1 MWYKLHH
8 GHYVKVSY
16 SKQCGH
22 VTDLKLI
29 LHDFSN
35 YSGTERYCAEDWAFK
50 DHKDL
55 IKKLVA
61 VRGDND
67 DGSEVIDEINHA
79 LSNLDELYMYEEV
92 SPLHVD
98 FYPESE
104 TLYYGRYFRVLLIN
118 DPLTSKISYQLS
130 TWLDGEMKT
139 YNTSSS
145 LKSIQVTLSNLGVTS
160 DDEEV
165 EFEEVLDEINIQI
178 ELPES
183 DSKLTPKEAAMRME
197 NVAEKRPQCYGCHPK
212 KDSRSSRCLICEHEH
227 DCINSTRKLE
237 STKAQR
243 SEDHTKANKPTNQSN
258 NSTGNRKENKFM
270 KQMENLF
277 KDFYPSEVPSGEV
290 AMTMY
295 GQMAVKRK
303 DGSYVRYNATTG
315 QIENQMNLVVSSEK
329 LDKMYILMPTVLQ
342 QLQVGDIIKE
352 KETYYQIIEL
362 AAQANK
368 IKTVNLSTSAES
380 SIKIESNIITGQ
392 KMYRKVFSF
401 FGMAQQNQGAN
412 PMMQQGMFNPMML
425 MMLDSAGDSADD
437 SIRMMAM
444 MSMMPQMMGS
454 QTGTI
459 SPLMNPM
466 MMYFMMG
473 DSSNSDGND
482 WIKMMAM
489 SSMMQQFGAVQNFS
503 MPSANPMMTPQNPA
517 EVTGGDGTEGGDD

>member
-1 MWYKLHH
+1 MWKKLFH
-8 GHYVKVSY
+8 GHYLKISY
-16 SKQCGH
+16 ARKYGRLIIQVMLRDFCDQSGKEFYKDNVELQGH
-22 VTDLKLI
+22 EEAIELLNS
-29 LHDFSN
+29 LLPSN
-35 YSGTERYCAEDWAFK
+35 SEAAAEVDQAK
-50 DHKDL
+50 DN
-55 IKKLVA
+55 I
-61 VRGDND
+61 
-67 DGSEVIDEINHA
+67 EEFYI
-79 LSNLDELYMYEEV
+79 YEEV

-104 TLYYGRYFRVLLIN
+104 LLYSGRYFRIVKSI
-118 DPLTSKISYQLS
+118 DRKTSRLSYTLS
-130 TWLDGEMKT
+130 TWLDDEQKD
-139 YNTSSS
+139 YAAVTS
-145 LKSIQVTLSNLGVTS
+145 LESIRNELNDLDVGS
-160 DDEEV
+160 DDEES
-165 EFEEVLDEINIQI
+165 ELNDLYDELNNQVKNLSPTEASFRLRNI
-178 ELPES
+178 
-183 DSKLTPKEAAMRME
+183 
-197 NVAEKRPQCYGCHPK
+197 VEKRPQCYGCHPD
-212 KDSRSSRCLICEHEH
+212 KDSRTSRCLICEHEH
-227 DCINSTRKLE
+227 ECINSTNKLK
-237 STKAQR
+237 SVKAQET
-243 SEDHTKANKPTNQSN
+243 EDHTKAKKPNNQSN
-258 NSTGNRKENKFM
+258 NSTGDRKENKFM

-295 GQMAVKRK
+295 GQLAVKRK

-329 LDKMYILMPTVLQ
+329 LDKMYILMPTVVQ

-437 SIRMMAM
+437 SMKMMAM
-444 MSMMPQMMGS
+444 MSMMPQMMGG
-454 QTGTI
+454 QAGAN
-459 SPLMNPM
+459 PMMNPM
-466 MMYFMMG
+466 MMYFMLG
-473 DSSNSDGND
+473 DSNGDGND

-489 SSMMQQFGAVQNFS
+489 SSMMQQFNPMQNFS

-517 EVTGGDGTEGGDD
+517 EVTGGDGTEGSND

>member
-1 MWYKLHH
+1 
-8 GHYVKVSY
+8 
-16 SKQCGH
+16 
-22 VTDLKLI
+22 
-29 LHDFSN
+29 
-35 YSGTERYCAEDWAFK
+35 
-50 DHKDL
+50 
-55 IKKLVA
+55 
-61 VRGDND
+61 
-67 DGSEVIDEINHA
+67 
-79 LSNLDELYMYEEV
+79 
-92 SPLHVD
+92 
-98 FYPESE
+98 
-104 TLYYGRYFRVLLIN
+104 
-118 DPLTSKISYQLS
+118 
-130 TWLDGEMKT
+130 
-139 YNTSSS
+139 
-145 LKSIQVTLSNLGVTS
+145 
-160 DDEEV
+160 
-165 EFEEVLDEINIQI
+165 
-178 ELPES
+178 
-183 DSKLTPKEAAMRME
+183 
-197 NVAEKRPQCYGCHPK
+197 
-212 KDSRSSRCLICEHEH
+212 
-227 DCINSTRKLE
+227 
-237 STKAQR
+237 
-243 SEDHTKANKPTNQSN
+243 
-258 NSTGNRKENKFM
+258 M

>member
-1 MWYKLHH
+1 MWTKLYH
-8 GHYVKVSY
+8 GHYVKISY
-16 SKQCGH
+16 NKQRNRIGN
-22 VTDLKLI
+22 LKLI
-29 LHDFSN
+29 LHDFGN
-35 YSGTERYCAEDWAFK
+35 YSGTSRYYASDQEFMDPQN
-50 DHKDL
+50 L
-55 IKKLVA
+55 IDKLIE

-67 DGSEVIDEINHA
+67 GGSEVIDEINHA
-79 LSNLDELYMYEEV
+79 ISNVEELYMYEEV
-92 SPLHVD
+92 SPLHID

-104 TLYYGRYFRVLLIN
+104 LLYSGRYFRIVKSV
-118 DPLTSKISYQLS
+118 DPKISKLSYQLS
-130 TWLDGEMKT
+130 TWLDGEQKN
-139 YNTSSS
+139 YAAVSS
-145 LKSIQVTLSNLGVTS
+145 LESIRNELNDLDVGS
-160 DDEEV
+160 DDEES
-165 EFEEVLDEINIQI
+165 ELNELYDELNNQIKNLSPTEASFRLQNI
-178 ELPES
+178 
-183 DSKLTPKEAAMRME
+183 
-197 NVAEKRPQCYGCHPK
+197 VEKRPQCYGCHPA
-212 KDSRSSRCLICEHEH
+212 KDSRTSRCLICEHEH
-227 DCINSTRKLE
+227 GCINSTGKLK
-237 STKAQR
+237 SCLAQGVG
-243 SEDHTKANKPTNQSN
+243 DHTKVEKPNNQSN
-258 NSTGNRKENKFM
+258 NSTGDRKENKFM

-295 GQMAVKRK
+295 GQLAVKRK

-329 LDKMYILMPTVLQ
+329 LDKMYILMPTVVQ

-437 SIRMMAM
+437 SMKMMAM

-473 DSSNSDGND
+473 DSSNGDGND

-489 SSMMQQFGAVQNFS
+489 SSMMQQLGAVQNFS

-517 EVTGGDGTEGGDD
+517 EVTGGDGT